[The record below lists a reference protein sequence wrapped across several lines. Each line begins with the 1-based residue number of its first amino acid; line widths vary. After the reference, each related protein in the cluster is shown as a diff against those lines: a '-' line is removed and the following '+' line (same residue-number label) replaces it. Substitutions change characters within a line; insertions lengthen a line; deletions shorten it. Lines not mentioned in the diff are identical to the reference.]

1 MKIVDEIFALVLK
14 FASVS
19 RRIGKGETVGYEELE
34 TLYRSFRRRVG
45 IFIGVCRGLSE
56 KRGYGDG
63 RKDLEGRRGAVDG
76 VFGTGYKEEANL
88 LGMLLL
94 GLEMSGYYSK
104 TVGKRR

>member
-1 MKIVDEIFALVLK
+1 
-14 FASVS
+14 
-19 RRIGKGETVGYEELE
+19 
-34 TLYRSFRRRVG
+34 
-45 IFIGVCRGLSE
+45 
-56 KRGYGDG
+56 
-63 RKDLEGRRGAVDG
+63 VDG